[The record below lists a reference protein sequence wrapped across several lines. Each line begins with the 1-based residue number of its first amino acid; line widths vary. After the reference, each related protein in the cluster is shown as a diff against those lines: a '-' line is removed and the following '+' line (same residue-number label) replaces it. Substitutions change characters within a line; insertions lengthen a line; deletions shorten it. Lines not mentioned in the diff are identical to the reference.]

1 MQYSAK
7 DESAVLEG
15 NALRNFRKLVNSGV
29 IQRIINYYR
38 RPTQKPLEIT
48 LPHGNPNDAYV
59 LLTSIAAQQWRKRVA
74 EENRIPKGHTKSPKL
89 GARNLA
95 FSKGLNPTEPT
106 DYFTLGRGN
115 IILEREGAGLIVEA
129 VHEYGYQFPELGV
142 LL

>member
-7 DESAVLEG
+7 NESAVFEG
-15 NALRNFRKLVNSGV
+15 NALRNFRKLINSGV

-48 LPHGNPNDAYV
+48 LPRGNPNDAYV

-74 EENRIPKGHTKSPKL
+74 EENRIPKGYTKSPKL

-95 FSKGLNPTEPT
+95 FSKGLDPTEPT
-106 DYFTLGRGN
+106 DYFTLGRDSVT
-115 IILEREGAGLIVEA
+115 LEREGAGLIVEA
-129 VHEYGYQFPELGV
+129 VHEYGDHFPELEG
-142 LL
+142 LI